1 MIRVLIADDQN
12 LIRQALQLC
21 LETEQDIDIV
31 ACVDDGVKAIEQV
44 EKFHPDVAIIDLE
57 MPNLDGLTA
66 TNVICQ
72 RFPQTRVLVLSSHD
86 REDYINQALRAGARG
101 YLHKS
106 TSTEELAN
114 AIRSVHQGYL
124 RLAPELQEKLLDYL
138 DKDKE
143 SQNIIFHLEE
153 KLTERFE
160 NIQQELRQL
169 MDSEHNAMREQLTQI
184 IKKRADRAEQDL
196 LLEIEDDVN
205 NLKKEVEQG
214 LRAFQ
219 QKVFQQMQDDWNEI
233 KTWLDKKDFNPDN
246 SHEQQVIR
254 MQLMQLRE
262 SYLKLENQ
270 LGLAY
275 KLFFVMILAITI
287 IIILIFYL

>member
-86 REDYINQALRAGARG
+86 REDYINQALRAGAKG

-114 AIRSVHQGYL
+114 AIRSVHKGYL
-124 RLAPELQEKLLDYL
+124 KLAPELQERLLNYL
-138 DKDKE
+138 DKEKE
-143 SQNIIFHLEE
+143 TQDIIFHLEG

-160 NIQQELRQL
+160 VIEQEFRQS
-169 MDSEHNAMREQLTQI
+169 MDSEYNAIRERLTQLI
-184 IKKRADRAEQDL
+184 NEKADRAEQDL
-196 LLEIEDDVN
+196 IFEIEADIN
-205 NLKKEVEQG
+205 TLKKEVEQG

-233 KTWLDKKDFNPDN
+233 KTWLDKKDFNIDN

-275 KLFFVMILAITI
+275 KLFFVTILAVAI
-287 IIILIFYL
+287 IIKIFF